1 MGKLQE
7 MVPRE
12 AWGARYSPDISLPVS
27 RRTEMLTHHTV
38 IVVPNLDHNRCDD
51 TIRSIEADHHRQWG
65 FSVGYNLL
73 ECPHRVLYEGCG
85 INRRGQ
91 HCPNHNTS
99 AFGVAFLGDGR
110 QPLPEGLTCDLH
122 SIWDELSNLRGM
134 RLYLNPHR
142 KFRATN
148 CPGDILAERTYA
160 GLPCISQPPPQPQP
174 TPPSDG
180 SYNLEAVMQ
189 NPVLT
194 HGSMGGHVQILQG
207 LLIAHAEDL
216 CLYFDAIT
224 NNSGPDLARF
234 VDGHFGNA
242 TGAALMEWQRRTGVL
257 VPDAICGPK
266 TWAWLCGLPNV
277 A

>member
-7 MVPRE
+7 MVPRRE
-12 AWGARYSPDISLPVS
+12 WGAKYSPDVS
-27 RRTEMLTHHTV
+27 IALSKRTEMLVHHTV
-38 IVVPNLDHNRCDD
+38 IMVPNNDHSRCDD
-51 TIRSIEADHHRQWG
+51 TIRAIELDHHKQWG

-85 INRRGQ
+85 INKRGQ

-110 QPLPEGLTCDLH
+110 LQLPEGLVCDLH
-122 SIWDELSNLRGM
+122 TIWDELSNLRGM

-160 GLPCISQPPPQPQP
+160 GLPCMVAPAPQPQP
-174 TPPSDG
+174 DPGNDPDDE
-180 SYNLEAVMQ
+180 YNLEAVMQ
-189 NPVLT
+189 NPVLAK
-194 HGSMGGHVQILQG
+194 GSGGGHVQIMQG
-207 LLIAHAEDL
+207 LLCAHAR
-216 CLYFDAIT
+216 
-224 NNSGPDLARF
+224 DLAMYFSNNDIDKF
-234 VDGHFGNA
+234 VDGNFGANTEYVLA
-242 TGAALMEWQRRTGVL
+242 EWQRRTGVL
-257 VPDAICGPK
+257 VPDGVCGPK
-266 TWAWLCGLPNV
+266 SWAWLCGLPNV